1 MDGRT
6 NLARVVGGRSDS
18 VGVGAGTQENV
29 WNCSPFAAAAAEC
42 VFAGGICKC
51 GRKVVNINKFA
62 AGESLIYKLV

>member
-6 NLARVVGGRSDS
+6 NLARVGGGGSDS

-29 WNCSPFAAAAAEC
+29 WNCSPFEC
-42 VFAGGICKC
+42 VCAGGICKC